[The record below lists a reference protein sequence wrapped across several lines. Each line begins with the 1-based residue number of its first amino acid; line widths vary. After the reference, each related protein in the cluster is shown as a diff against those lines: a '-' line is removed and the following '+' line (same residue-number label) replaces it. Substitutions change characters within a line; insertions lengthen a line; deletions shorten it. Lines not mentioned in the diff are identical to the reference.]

1 MTVSDWLELTRK
13 DIETKRRPDLAP
25 LLESLAQAMR
35 VLRDADWNEDAR
47 DAPSALTERRASD
60 ER

>member
-1 MTVSDWLELTRK
+1 MRVSDWLELARK
-13 DIETKRRPDLAP
+13 DIETKNRPDLAP
-25 LLESLAQAMR
+25 LLESLAHAMR

-47 DAPSALTERRASD
+47 DTSSALRERRASD

>member
-1 MTVSDWLELTRK
+1 MTVADWLELARK
-13 DIETKRRPDLAP
+13 DIEAKNRPDLAP

-47 DAPSALTERRASD
+47 DASSVLTERRG